1 MSRVPVTLKAGN
13 ITYKWSVDAA
23 TALIKGADI
32 TYKSTAHG
40 TSSLTWTY
48 NDFNTVGQKKFP
60 TTQLFGFS
68 TNYGGS
74 NHAAQVTLQMASPK
88 TSTNWDTKTEVSSKY
103 RKVEVDELLRK
114 ITSLQ

>member
-1 MSRVPVTLKAGN
+1 MVARFDVG
-13 ITYKWSVDAA
+13 
-23 TALIKGADI
+23 LIKNVDN
-32 TYKSTAHG
+32 TAVR
-40 TSSLTWTY
+40 L
-48 NDFNTVGQKKFP
+48 
-60 TTQLFGFS
+60 S